1 MGVTRTVEVLVIV
14 AGPEGYPA
22 AIRPAQLGK
31 NVSLGE
37 RDRLVGEYLNAST
50 DSAMP

>member
-1 MGVTRTVEVLVIV
+1 MGVTRTVAVLVIG
-14 AGPEGYPA
+14 AGPEGYP
-22 AIRPAQLGK
+22 PGQLGK
-31 NVSLGE
+31 KVSLVE